1 LYAPRRLSWQWVRD
15 PRAVDLEDPV
25 PLSDHEQRLL
35 EQMEQALY
43 AEDPKFASVLQ
54 GDDLRLRYRR
64 RLVFAVIGFL
74 AGIVALMAGLVISV
88 TVVSVLGFVV
98 MLVSVLAGFS
108 AYNRA
113 PRTDGAA
120 PAGGTSVT
128 PIRSSKKGLM
138 DRVEERWQRRR
149 DQFGR

>member
-1 LYAPRRLSWQWVRD
+1 M
-15 PRAVDLEDPV
+15 

>member
-1 LYAPRRLSWQWVRD
+1 M
-15 PRAVDLEDPV
+15 

-108 AYNRA
+108 AYNRT
-113 PRTDGAA
+113 PRSDGVAS
-120 PAGGTSVT
+120 AGGASVT
-128 PIRSSKKGLM
+128 PIRSGRQKKGLM

>member
-1 LYAPRRLSWQWVRD
+1 M
-15 PRAVDLEDPV
+15 

-54 GDDLRLRYRR
+54 GDDLRVRYRR
-64 RLVFAVIGFL
+64 RLVFAVLGFI
-74 AGIVALMAGLVISV
+74 AGVGGLFAGLAIPLTLVG
-88 TVVSVLGFVV
+88 VLGFVV
-98 MLVSVLAGFS
+98 MVVSVLAAVS
-108 AYNRA
+108 AYNRS
-113 PRTDGAA
+113 PRGDAA
-120 PAGGTSVT
+120 AAAGGAGGASVT
-128 PIRSSKKGLM
+128 PIRSARQKKGLM

>member
-1 LYAPRRLSWQWVRD
+1 M
-15 PRAVDLEDPV
+15 

-64 RLVFAVIGFL
+64 RLVFAVLGFI
-74 AGIVALMAGLVISV
+74 AGIALLMAGVALSAAYA
-88 TVVSVLGFVV
+88 TVVGIVGFLV
-98 MLVSVLAGFS
+98 MLGSVLAGVS
-108 AYNRA
+108 AYNRT
-113 PRTDGAA
+113 PR
-120 PAGGTSVT
+120 GGETATAESGSVT
-128 PIRSSKKGLM
+128 PIRGARRQRKGLM

-149 DQFGR
+149 DELGR